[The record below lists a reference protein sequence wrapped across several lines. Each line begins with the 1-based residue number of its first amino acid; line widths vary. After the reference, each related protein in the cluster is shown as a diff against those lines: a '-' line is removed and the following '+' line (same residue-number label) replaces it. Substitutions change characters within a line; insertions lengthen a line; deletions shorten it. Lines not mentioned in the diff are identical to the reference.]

1 MEYHR
6 VFPPWKQDRLGKIQ
20 HGFAPGFNLIMTM
33 REFYVN
39 VEWYLQ
45 KDRSWERGVK
55 PGFLYAKCV
64 KEQELPTNYN
74 HSPTVIA
81 TNLNSILWLR
91 ESDKRHVEN
100 VPFFTYMI
108 LTEPWYSQNADLSFF
123 ILSKL
128 HLSSTSWTITD
139 KSNIALVVPYKSKRI
154 KSVISKWFGLF
165 SFVFIYY
172 HLY

>member
-1 MEYHR
+1 MLDKSSEISMISRGAMEYHR

-81 TNLNSILWLR
+81 TNLNSIL
-91 ESDKRHVEN
+91 
-100 VPFFTYMI
+100 
-108 LTEPWYSQNADLSFF
+108 
-123 ILSKL
+123 
-128 HLSSTSWTITD
+128 
-139 KSNIALVVPYKSKRI
+139 
-154 KSVISKWFGLF
+154 
-165 SFVFIYY
+165 
-172 HLY
+172 

>member
-1 MEYHR
+1 MISRGAMEYHR

-74 HSPTVIA
+74 HSPTVIT
-81 TNLNSILWLR
+81 TNLNSIL
-91 ESDKRHVEN
+91 
-100 VPFFTYMI
+100 
-108 LTEPWYSQNADLSFF
+108 
-123 ILSKL
+123 
-128 HLSSTSWTITD
+128 
-139 KSNIALVVPYKSKRI
+139 
-154 KSVISKWFGLF
+154 
-165 SFVFIYY
+165 
-172 HLY
+172 